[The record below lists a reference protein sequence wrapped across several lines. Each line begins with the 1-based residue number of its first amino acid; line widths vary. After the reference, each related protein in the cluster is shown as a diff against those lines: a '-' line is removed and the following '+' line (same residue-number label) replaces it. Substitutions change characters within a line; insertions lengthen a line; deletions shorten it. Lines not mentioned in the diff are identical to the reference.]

1 MKIRKLM
8 AVGATGLLLLTACD
22 DDGGSTES
30 ESPSD
35 AMTTG
40 APTDAAP
47 EPAALAVTATDDGA
61 GAGYTFEI
69 PATVDAGATRIELSN
84 TGGEPHHGQLI
95 TFNEGES
102 AESFLAALQDGGEA
116 AALPLISL
124 EGGTGAVD
132 PGGSSSASGITELT
146 PGSYA
151 FVCFIPAADGVPHL
165 AKGMLTEFEVV
176 EAEAAAAAPAGEAVS
191 LVDYGIQLPAGIG
204 GDATLT
210 VTNATVAGEPHE
222 MNILQLADGAT
233 ADDVFAWFAAPE
245 GPPPFASVGGLNAI
259 NPGATSTVQLDLGP
273 GSYLFLC
280 NIPSVVPENEGKSH
294 AVLGMVAPFE
304 VT

>member
-1 MKIRKLM
+1 MKIQRFL
-8 AVGATGLLLLTACD
+8 AVGAVGLLLLTACS
-22 DDGGSTES
+22 DDGGSDD
-30 ESPSD
+30 ESPSATD
-35 AMTTG
+35 TG
-40 APTDAAP
+40 TDASAA
-47 EPAALAVTATDDGA
+47 EPASLSVTATDDGA

-69 PATVDAGATRIELSN
+69 PGTVESGATRIELSN

-102 AESFLAALQDGGEA
+102 ADSFLTALQEGGEA

-124 EGGTGAVD
+124 GGGTGAVD

-146 PGSYA
+146 PGSWA

-176 EAEAAAAAPAGEAVS
+176 EAEAAAAAPSGEAVS
-191 LVDYGIQLPAGIG
+191 LVDYGIQLPAAVA

-210 VTNATVAGEPHE
+210 VTNATEAGEPHE
-222 MNILQLADGAT
+222 MNILELADGAT

-259 NPGATSTVQLDLGP
+259 NPGATSTVELDLGP

-294 AVLGMVAPFE
+294 AELGMVVPLE